1 MASGIGDP
9 VGPGAPIGI
18 GFPSP
23 ASDSY
28 RLEAVPDSHHMVWKS
43 SGSDPGVY
51 ATPCPEMGTP
61 PPPKRYYIEQ
71 GGTMWEVVPMVDDV
85 SVEEFYSYNDPIAAS
100 SDTDLEISNTSLLF
114 LYMDSTTGELSLVA
128 IHDQPDDGTGG
139 QVSYHIT
146 GLPAAADFVVQ
157 DDPNPP
163 DSYVRIDDA
172 TAQVDWVWSPC
183 CTDGMALSGGLSDG
197 EWHIEIN
204 PNFIDGID
212 RWAYLSGSLE
222 APEALTLDMAQPI
235 SIWCESEEPPP
246 PPKRYYIEQGD
257 MMWEVVPMVGSQSVE
272 DFYSYGNPFP
282 ASAATGLEKEDAS
295 ILFLYM
301 DSTTGELS
309 LVAIHD
315 RPADDEGGL
324 ATFDIIGLP
333 PGTGFAVQD
342 DAINDTY
349 TGPDGAG
356 NARAEW
362 GWGACCTDGMAL
374 NGGFDQEWHVTIN
387 AEFVNIAAWEFLTGN
402 LGAPEGISLDMVQPV
417 TIWCSSDVPEPSI
430 QVRWIPTED
439 PGHDLGHEPLLLGI
453 GETRT
458 IDLVIDGLGAEDY
471 VYAGEF
477 HFDVQGLAGMQGAE
491 SAVMRFRDAQPDLPD
506 FNPFGVQGPG
516 LALDGL
522 EGLRTTV
529 VGFPD
534 HGMDLRTC
542 LFDPVPLAGD
552 DGIYTFIKGV
562 TDGTGVELQL
572 LSQFDRAEWGETW
585 CGPTAAGTSLGWFAE
600 VDPAF
605 GDLVPDID
613 GDGQI
618 TDVDKYEAVNT
629 LGGFM
634 ETSPTDGTTDDYL
647 VGDAD
652 TPGLGGAF
660 VIKVFNHPS
669 FGDYMRELQDG
680 EDVLVGVS
688 YP

>member
-1 MASGIGDP
+1 
-9 VGPGAPIGI
+9 
-18 GFPSP
+18 
-23 ASDSY
+23 
-28 RLEAVPDSHHMVWKS
+28 
-43 SGSDPGVY
+43 
-51 ATPCPEMGTP
+51 
-61 PPPKRYYIEQ
+61 
-71 GGTMWEVVPMVDDV
+71 
-85 SVEEFYSYNDPIAAS
+85 
-100 SDTDLEISNTSLLF
+100 
-114 LYMDSTTGELSLVA
+114 
-128 IHDQPDDGTGG
+128 
-139 QVSYHIT
+139 
-146 GLPAAADFVVQ
+146 
-157 DDPNPP
+157 
-163 DSYVRIDDA
+163 
-172 TAQVDWVWSPC
+172 
-183 CTDGMALSGGLSDG
+183 
-197 EWHIEIN
+197 
-204 PNFIDGID
+204 
-212 RWAYLSGSLE
+212 
-222 APEALTLDMAQPI
+222 
-235 SIWCESEEPPP
+235 
-246 PPKRYYIEQGD
+246 
-257 MMWEVVPMVGSQSVE
+257 MVGSQSVE

-342 DAINDTY
+342 DPINDTY

-562 TDGTGVELQL
+562 TDGTDVELQL
-572 LSQFDRAEWGETW
+572 LSQFDRAEWGEAW

-618 TDVDKYEAVNT
+618 TDVDKYEAINT

-634 ETSPTDGTTDDYL
+634 ETSPTDGTTDDNL

-652 TPGLGGAF
+652 TPGLDGYIDAAGLGGAF

-688 YP
+688 YPLEAWPESGGGCASGYTWGQQV